1 MTLYEI
7 SQDLHALEEILT
19 ETGGEIPDGEIGE
32 QLESWF
38 AQVGEAYTQ
47 KLDNMAAL
55 IRHFESLADAA
66 ALEAKRLSALAAMR
80 DNAAKRLKERVK
92 QFLIEHS
99 ISKLATPRF
108 SLSVANNGG
117 ALPLAYPKAWDAN
130 PEQIPAAFKLVRYDV
145 NKEAL
150 REALRNDSAPDGVSL
165 GERGNHLRIK

>member
-1 MTLYEI
+1 MTLYDI

-32 QLESWF
+32 QLEAWF
-38 AQVGEAYTQ
+38 AQVGQAYTE

-66 ALEAKRLSALAAMR
+66 ALEAKRLSALAATR

-92 QFLIEHS
+92 QFLVEHG

-108 SLSVANNGG
+108 SLSVVGNSRA
-117 ALPLAYPKAWDAN
+117 ALLYPRAWDAN
-130 PEQIPAAFKLVRYDV
+130 PEQIPAAFRLVQYAV
-145 NKEAL
+145 NKQALIEAL
-150 REALRNDSAPDGVSL
+150 NESTAPDGVSL